1 MPATLLSH
9 QALVLPLKL
18 QWPARFSGIALCIG
32 SMAPDLEF
40 IGRLHDD
47 WLVSHTVW
55 AQFWFTIPL
64 TALLVWVTSVLLIPA
79 LLPYVPDHAWWRP
92 HDLAAIRPPRTA
104 REWARVAISAW
115 MGGMSHVVLD
125 GVTHGNHSGWLVPMF
140 PVLRTP
146 VPHFGGTVP
155 LHDALQLWCSVIF
168 AVVTLVLWRR
178 MVRQRALWHWR
189 SPVRAN
195 AGPFAEH
202 RLPRMPRQHGLWII
216 RLLVVV
222 ATLGAATGHRLRAH
236 DGAKTALAGTAF
248 GGITFTLGA
257 AVLLAVALRWH
268 RERARGLTA

>member
-18 QWPARFSGIALCIG
+18 RWPARFSGIALCIG

-40 IGRLHDD
+40 IGRLDDD

-64 TALLVWVTSVLLIPA
+64 TALLVWVTTVLLIPA

-146 VPHFGGTVP
+146 VPHFGGMVP

-178 MVRQRALWHWR
+178 MVRQRAVWHWR
-189 SPVRAN
+189 G
-195 AGPFAEH
+195 AGRPGAVHGAEH

-216 RLLVVV
+216 RLLAVV

-236 DGAKTALAGTAF
+236 EGAKTALAGTAF
-248 GGITFTLGA
+248 GGITFSLGA
-257 AVLLAVALRWH
+257 AVFLAVALRWH
-268 RERARGLTA
+268 RERAGGLTA